1 MGLQKGL
8 NGGKLIL
15 FYMADYEHTL
25 PRLKCLGGAAGLS
38 VGTAEK
44 AYFFPPGTAFDR
56 ICSYGIV
63 YYVPGDTKVE
73 REVKTMNTITDE
85 YKLLFN
91 VITDAT
97 NQLDQLRYMLEIA
110 QMQAEELYISEN

>member
-1 MGLQKGL
+1 
-8 NGGKLIL
+8 
-15 FYMADYEHTL
+15 
-25 PRLKCLGGAAGLS
+25 
-38 VGTAEK
+38 
-44 AYFFPPGTAFDR
+44 
-56 ICSYGIV
+56 
-63 YYVPGDTKVE
+63 
-73 REVKTMNTITDE
+73 MNTITDE